1 MLFRSPISRVG
12 PAPLIPPR
20 RQPRWYVKRREPAS
34 AVKFRRGWRG
44 WGGEAAGSRYCRIA
58 RCCWDVIPAGTS
70 LLPMP
75 TKWAGQRRCRQ
86 CLAMVARLSA
96 VAAVFRRDASR
107 TRCRTLIPPFPGV
120 TRPAVLSALTAGR
133 LGNGAA
139 PGSRTRLRLDVGRYT
154 RTYLTIDTAAPR
166 RGDPWACLSYER
178 FTRAAKWQLV
188 TRSASG
194 GGLPCRNPAGRVS
207 VGMQPSPLFPDL
219 KGPQVG
225 PCIVRLAIVFVVPCG
240 PLLVGLHVLWGY
252 SHNDSAGSYEP
263 SD

>member
-1 MLFRSPISRVG
+1 
-12 PAPLIPPR
+12 
-20 RQPRWYVKRREPAS
+20 
-34 AVKFRRGWRG
+34 
-44 WGGEAAGSRYCRIA
+44 
-58 RCCWDVIPAGTS
+58 
-70 LLPMP
+70 MP

-178 FTRAAKWQLV
+178 FTRAAN
-188 TRSASG
+188 SAILDYREPLS
-194 GGLPCRNPAGRVS
+194 LATVIVDEFLFASPKTKS
-207 VGMQPSPLFPDL
+207 VGGWATAGAQLRRNRS
-219 KGPQVG
+219 GV
-225 PCIVRLAIVFVVPCG
+225 CRLHRK
-240 PLLVGLHVLWGY
+240 LHDPWYAADARRVLPPA
-252 SHNDSAGSYEP
+252 SLPKMAC
-263 SD
+263 